1 MTKAQ
6 EYLRWN
12 YEQKCLKTVENL
24 GKHYFTA
31 VYCPTVNDV
40 LAYIM
45 KEAENAK
52 TVGLGGSVTL
62 MDLEILDKLNKMN
75 KEVLWLES
83 PGLTVEAKIAVMRR
97 QLTCDLFLT
106 STNAVTTAGCLVNI
120 DAVGNRVAS
129 SIFGPGKV
137 IFVVGR
143 NKIVDNTEEALKR
156 IKNYTAPTNCM
167 WRGYNNPCAKTG
179 VCHDCQSP
187 NRSCRITVIMELK
200 PRFTDIHV
208 LIANEDMGL

>member
-1 MTKAQ
+1 
-6 EYLRWN
+6 
-12 YEQKCLKTVENL
+12 
-24 GKHYFTA
+24 
-31 VYCPTVNDV
+31 
-40 LAYIM
+40 M

-52 TVGLGGSVTL
+52 TVGLGGSVSL

-106 STNAVTTAGCLVNI
+106 STNAVTTEGCLVNI

-143 NKIVDNTEEALKR
+143 NK
-156 IKNYTAPTNCM
+156 
-167 WRGYNNPCAKTG
+167 
-179 VCHDCQSP
+179 
-187 NRSCRITVIMELK
+187 
-200 PRFTDIHV
+200 
-208 LIANEDMGL
+208 